1 MNLDASKARLAP
13 LVVALAGVAMTVLA
27 TPGPSAGQE
36 VRGVALDPHGNPIPG
51 VVVALHRI
59 GDMGSGANVASVTTD
74 EAGRFRFAVE
84 AADSALYFAAM
95 RYADAMY
102 IGPPAMA
109 GVERVEDYVL
119 IADPSAEA
127 GAVASALS
135 RQPGMGIGGGMA
147 GGAAQPPGS
156 GTTGQ
161 GRADLALIA
170 VALLALAAA
179 SLFITTAPRYRRQ
192 RSRDTL
198 IEIATL
204 ENRLAEDPL
213 PEERAELERRR
224 DQARSR
230 LAPTA

>member
-1 MNLDASKARLAP
+1 MTRAASKARLAP
-13 LVVALAGVAMTVLA
+13 IVVALAGVIMTLMA
-27 TPGPSAGQE
+27 TPGAAAGQE
-36 VRGVALDPHGNPIPG
+36 VQGVALDPDGDPLPG

-74 EAGRFRFAVE
+74 EAGRFRFEVE
-84 AADSALYFAAM
+84 VADSALYFAAM

-119 IADPSAEA
+119 RAEPSAEA

-135 RQPGMGIGGGMA
+135 RQPGMGMGRGMPA
-147 GGAAQPPGS
+147 GAVQAPGVGA
-156 GTTGQ
+156 TGQ
-161 GRADLALIA
+161 GGTDIALIV

-179 SLFITTAPRYRRQ
+179 GLFITTAPRYRRH
-192 RSRDTL
+192 RTRDTL
-198 IEIATL
+198 IEVATL

-213 PEERAELERRR
+213 PDERAELERRR
-224 DQARSR
+224 DQLRSR